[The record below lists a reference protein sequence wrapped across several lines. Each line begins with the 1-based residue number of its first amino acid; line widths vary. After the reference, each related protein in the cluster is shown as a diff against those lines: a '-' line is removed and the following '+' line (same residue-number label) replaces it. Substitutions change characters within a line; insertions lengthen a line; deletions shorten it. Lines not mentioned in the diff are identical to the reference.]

1 MKHLRK
7 FNEDINSKFEND
19 QDISDLRES
28 LLEVSDRLGEPK
40 INTFQLGSETGY
52 VVQYNIPI
60 ATIGEMTT
68 DVF

>member
-7 FNEDINSKFEND
+7 FNEDKNSKFEND

-40 INTFQLGSETGY
+40 IKTFEMGTETGLK
-52 VVQYNIPI
+52 VGPH
-60 ATIGEMTT
+60 T
-68 DVF
+68 